1 MAESHITVSRNGALM
16 HILLNRPAKRNAM
29 SAAMYAAMAVAL
41 LQAEDDGTAVVIIS
55 GAGSAF
61 SAGNDLADFVANRP
75 DAQEAPVFRFLRAL
89 FGSSRILV
97 AAVHGPAI
105 GIGTTMLLHCD
116 FVVAAEDAVLQM
128 PFVDLAIVPEAASSL
143 LVPRLVGHQR
153 AADLLLLAE
162 KIGAAR
168 ARELG
173 LVNRVVPVG
182 MALAEAEKLA
192 AELLAKPRSALLATK
207 RLMASPT
214 QDIPGRMREEGRVF
228 AAQLKTPELAAT
240 VEKFFAARAKA

>member
-1 MAESHITVSRNGALM
+1 
-16 HILLNRPAKRNAM
+16 
-29 SAAMYAAMAVAL
+29 
-41 LQAEDDGTAVVIIS
+41 
-55 GAGSAF
+55 
-61 SAGNDLADFVANRP
+61 
-75 DAQEAPVFRFLRAL
+75 
-89 FGSSRILV
+89 
-97 AAVHGPAI
+97 
-105 GIGTTMLLHCD
+105 
-116 FVVAAEDAVLQM
+116 
-128 PFVDLAIVPEAASSL
+128 
-143 LVPRLVGHQR
+143 
-153 AADLLLLAE
+153 
-162 KIGAAR
+162 
-168 ARELG
+168 LG